1 MYSYVHGDRAILPDK
16 FDAPNYR
23 YDDVCI
29 RMRGDKLVW
38 DKTEVNAQSSVCLYL
53 ENRVG
58 YNTRELMTLLSNPE
72 SELATLLETAGTITL
87 CVSYWVLVD
96 LRDKTLDA
104 NPDLECNNEDPEMP
118 ECHPDN
124 DLDPDLVAQCRSLL
138 QQFTNLHVYFDETHM
153 GYWEDCCLSRYTG
166 LVGTFHNISD
176 YDYSCCDKYGCL
188 VIETLERAHAL
199 YGARTER
206 PVFLHGSDDWCYE
219 GQSCDKVNYI
229 QLAQEGLYHGS
240 WGDLDPFVKP
250 HIPYMQFRNL
260 PLSQVPLLTE
270 CPNLRHLEAEVNV
283 DTSSII
289 IPDCPKLQYL
299 DLNCEGP
306 QFSVTIEGC
315 RNLKYIGISGDY
327 PVMVTWLKN

>member
-16 FDAPNYR
+16 FDVPNRR

-29 RMRGDKLVW
+29 CMRGTKLVW
-38 DKTEVNAQSSVCLYL
+38 DKTAVNAQLSVCLCL

-58 YNTRELMTLLSNPE
+58 HTTRELMTLLSNPE
-72 SELATLLETAGTITL
+72 SELATLLETAGRTTL
-87 CVSYWVLVD
+87 CVSYWVLCD
-96 LRDKTLDA
+96 LRDTALDG
-104 NPDLECNNEDPEMP
+104 NPSLICGNEDPEMP
-118 ECHPDN
+118 EDHPDN
-124 DLDPDLVAQCRSLL
+124 GLDPELVAQCRNIL
-138 QQFTNLHVYFDETHM
+138 QQFTYLHVYMDETHM

-166 LVGTFHNISD
+166 VVCTFPNISD

-206 PVFLHGSDDWCYE
+206 PVFLHGSDDWCDE
-219 GQSCDKVNYI
+219 GQCCGKVNYI

-240 WGDLDPFVKP
+240 WADLDPFVKLRV
-250 HIPYMQFRNL
+250 PYMRFRNL
-260 PLSQVPLLTE
+260 PLSEVPLLTE
-270 CPNLRHLEAEVNV
+270 CPNLRHLEADVNV
-283 DTSSII
+283 DISSII

-299 DLNCEGP
+299 DLSCEGQ
-306 QFSVTIEGC
+306 QFSVIIEGC

-327 PVMVTWLKN
+327 PVTVNWLK